1 MHTTTSLSRQT
12 ASHLYTI
19 ICLYN
24 EYIYILLFK
33 EENLFH
39 PKKLVQKF
47 TRNSLKHSSEARD
60 SLNKEK
66 NTNMNKIPPL
76 PNKEKKGF
84 TVKDSDKLSFP
95 IFDFLK
101 KYWKRADPYLRA

>member
-47 TRNSLKHSSEARD
+47 TRNSLKHSGEARD
-60 SLNKEK
+60 SLNK
-66 NTNMNKIPPL
+66 
-76 PNKEKKGF
+76 
-84 TVKDSDKLSFP
+84 
-95 IFDFLK
+95 K
-101 KYWKRADPYLRA
+101 KYKHDQPPPSPQKRENAFEKMASSSKIQINNHFQFLTF